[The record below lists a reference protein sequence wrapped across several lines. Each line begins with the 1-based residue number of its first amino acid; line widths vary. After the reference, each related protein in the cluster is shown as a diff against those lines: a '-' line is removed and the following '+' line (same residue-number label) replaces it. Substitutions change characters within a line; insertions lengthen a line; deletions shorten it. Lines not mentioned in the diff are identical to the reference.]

1 MVFSRRQLLASL
13 ALKQPVPMRAI
24 TKGPKFHWFGY
35 YDKLE
40 FDPTG
45 RYVLANEVDF
55 EGRSPRAEDKIRI
68 GMVDLKDN
76 DRWIDL
82 GETRAWNWQQGCMLQ
97 WVPGSRTEVLW
108 NDRVDGAFVS
118 HILDVKSGR
127 KRTIPHAVYT
137 LAASG
142 QWGITCDFR
151 RLNDVRPGYGYAGIV
166 DPNRDKL
173 IPEDA
178 GIWKVDL
185 TTGQRE

>member
-82 GETRAWNWQQGCMLQ
+82 G
-97 WVPGSRTEVLW
+97 
-108 NDRVDGAFVS
+108 
-118 HILDVKSGR
+118 
-127 KRTIPHAVYT
+127 
-137 LAASG
+137 
-142 QWGITCDFR
+142 
-151 RLNDVRPGYGYAGIV
+151 
-166 DPNRDKL
+166 
-173 IPEDA
+173 
-178 GIWKVDL
+178 
-185 TTGQRE
+185 